1 MTDKKY
7 QSLTSS
13 ATLTKL
19 VDKMIAMGRPIGF
32 DIESGYTGEESKGLA
47 LLTYHPN
54 WILVGV
60 SFTNTLKGAFYIP
73 VAHDRGGNV
82 DDEVVAARAIWKL
95 VNSGLGVAHN
105 ASFELNGLSRWF
117 RDTLWDDIVV
127 GPQVRAS
134 NGYFDV
140 KSDTMVEA
148 HLLALYEPKGP
159 GGGIGVG
166 LKELSKHVLGH
177 VMTEFKSLFPEED
190 TEMGPGTK
198 KSKLTTIRFNTRNA
212 ENTSIV
218 EYACEDAVS
227 CLALHLIH
235 APQLATSNIFRVEI
249 ELLRVLAEMEY
260 EGMLL
265 DWTYIHEKAEE
276 LLIFRDK
283 MNEEILAELSER
295 LQETVNINIAS
306 PKQLGDLLFNK
317 LGLPVKMR
325 TDSGAPSTSEKA
337 LRSIAQEDPVVKKIL
352 RYREVNKLYGSYLHK
367 YDVELNYDGTGRA
380 RPNHRSLGALTGR
393 LSVDHVSY
401 QQWPK
406 TYHFELKDGT
416 TFDLNFRDLM
426 IAPEGFRI
434 IGYDWSQVELRV
446 MAGLAQETTLIEA
459 FRKGQDIHKTTA
471 SAMMKIP
478 YEKVDKKL
486 RAKGK
491 AQPLYEKVLT
501 PFGWTTMGKIVV
513 GDMVVGSDGSPVRV
527 QGVFPQGKK
536 KIYKVTL
543 SDGATVDMC
552 DEHLLT
558 VRNRNTK
565 GAKWITKTLGELMKS
580 GLRQESAGGK
590 YAQPKYELP
599 ARPVIEYAN
608 PGKLPIDPYF
618 LGLLL
623 GDGGF
628 RHQSAAYYCTID
640 EELANYVRDYAPKI
654 GVKIR
659 ETVREDGLIQ
669 FHFFSGE
676 KNGKNPLN
684 KALRDLGLWGVMGS
698 DKFIPEIYKR
708 ASPEDRLATL
718 QGVMD
723 TDGSPQ
729 YSGAYLRLSA
739 ERLLKDVQEIAR
751 SLGGNATYST
761 KPAGAGYGKVRKD
774 VHITQVLLQNGLVP
788 FRLTRKIG
796 KLKSRKY
803 KNAVRI
809 FDAEYVGDFEAQCIS
824 VENEDGLYISN
835 DYSVIHNTLN
845 FATAYQSGA
854 ANIAE
859 MLDSPTDPV
868 TREDAEIMLR
878 QYYEGYPKLRGWMD
892 RMQSNGKESGF
903 VMTPFGRKYTVWQ
916 FQQMSQK
923 KNHDKANMLESE
935 GKRLCV
941 NAVVQGGAAD
951 LLKFSMVEVSKII
964 KENNLQDK
972 IKLVCTVHDALEF
985 YVHESIST
993 QEVIDL
999 FKDAVSPKIPGFPEI
1014 LAEWHEGK
1022 TWGSVVEL
1030 NLDDNKVITS
1040 YSLED
1045 VDQEFST
1052 IEEAY
1057 EYQDN
1062 PPIVDSI
1069 REEKT
1074 VENPDEE
1081 PKRVVITTT
1090 YEGLPAREQM
1100 LKFRD
1105 YLVANEGPHDVR
1117 LDTSL
1122 GENKLKW
1129 KVSLRSLDKTEI
1141 SVILGGAKV
1150 EILEAEKELVFEEEP
1165 PF

>member
-317 LGLPVKMR
+317 LGLPVKMK

-367 YDVELNYDGTGRA
+367 YDVELNYDGTNRA

-491 AQPLYEKVLT
+491 
-501 PFGWTTMGKIVV
+501 
-513 GDMVVGSDGSPVRV
+513 
-527 QGVFPQGKK
+527 
-536 KIYKVTL
+536 
-543 SDGATVDMC
+543 
-552 DEHLLT
+552 
-558 VRNRNTK
+558 
-565 GAKWITKTLGELMKS
+565 
-580 GLRQESAGGK
+580 
-590 YAQPKYELP
+590 
-599 ARPVIEYAN
+599 
-608 PGKLPIDPYF
+608 
-618 LGLLL
+618 
-623 GDGGF
+623 
-628 RHQSAAYYCTID
+628 
-640 EELANYVRDYAPKI
+640 
-654 GVKIR
+654 
-659 ETVREDGLIQ
+659 
-669 FHFFSGE
+669 
-676 KNGKNPLN
+676 
-684 KALRDLGLWGVMGS
+684 
-698 DKFIPEIYKR
+698 
-708 ASPEDRLATL
+708 
-718 QGVMD
+718 
-723 TDGSPQ
+723 
-729 YSGAYLRLSA
+729 
-739 ERLLKDVQEIAR
+739 
-751 SLGGNATYST
+751 
-761 KPAGAGYGKVRKD
+761 
-774 VHITQVLLQNGLVP
+774 
-788 FRLTRKIG
+788 
-796 KLKSRKY
+796 
-803 KNAVRI
+803 
-809 FDAEYVGDFEAQCIS
+809 
-824 VENEDGLYISN
+824 
-835 DYSVIHNTLN
+835 TLN

-1081 PKRVVITTT
+1081 PKRVVITLT
-1090 YEGLPAREQM
+1090 YDGLPDREQM
-1100 LKFRD
+1100 LKLRG
-1105 YLVANEGPHDVR
+1105 YMVGQPGPHNVR

-1122 GENKLKW
+1122 GENKLSW

>member
-19 VDKMIAMGRPIGF
+19 VDKMIAMGKPIGF

-127 GPQVRAS
+127 GSQVRES

-140 KSDTMVEA
+140 KSDSMVEA

-177 VMTEFKSLFPEED
+177 VMTEFKSLFPEDD

-198 KSKLTTIRFNTRNA
+198 KSKMTTIRFNTREA
-212 ENTSIV
+212 GSRAII

-227 CLALHLIH
+227 CLALHLMH
-235 APQLATSNIFRVEI
+235 APKLTDSVIYKKEI
-249 ELLRVLAEMEY
+249 ALLRVLAEMEY

-265 DWTYIHEKAEE
+265 DWDYIHQKAEE

-317 LGLPVKMR
+317 LGLPVKMK

-367 YDVELNYDGTGRA
+367 YDVELNYDGTNRA

-491 AQPLYEKVLT
+491 
-501 PFGWTTMGKIVV
+501 
-513 GDMVVGSDGSPVRV
+513 
-527 QGVFPQGKK
+527 
-536 KIYKVTL
+536 
-543 SDGATVDMC
+543 
-552 DEHLLT
+552 
-558 VRNRNTK
+558 
-565 GAKWITKTLGELMKS
+565 
-580 GLRQESAGGK
+580 
-590 YAQPKYELP
+590 
-599 ARPVIEYAN
+599 
-608 PGKLPIDPYF
+608 
-618 LGLLL
+618 
-623 GDGGF
+623 
-628 RHQSAAYYCTID
+628 
-640 EELANYVRDYAPKI
+640 
-654 GVKIR
+654 
-659 ETVREDGLIQ
+659 
-669 FHFFSGE
+669 
-676 KNGKNPLN
+676 
-684 KALRDLGLWGVMGS
+684 
-698 DKFIPEIYKR
+698 
-708 ASPEDRLATL
+708 
-718 QGVMD
+718 
-723 TDGSPQ
+723 
-729 YSGAYLRLSA
+729 
-739 ERLLKDVQEIAR
+739 
-751 SLGGNATYST
+751 
-761 KPAGAGYGKVRKD
+761 
-774 VHITQVLLQNGLVP
+774 
-788 FRLTRKIG
+788 
-796 KLKSRKY
+796 
-803 KNAVRI
+803 
-809 FDAEYVGDFEAQCIS
+809 
-824 VENEDGLYISN
+824 
-835 DYSVIHNTLN
+835 TLN

-1052 IEEAY
+1052 IAEAY
-1057 EYQDN
+1057 EYQAN
-1062 PPIVDSI
+1062 PPIADSNK
-1069 REEKT
+1069 EEKT

>member
-19 VDKMIAMGRPIGF
+19 VDKMIAMGKLIGF

-60 SFTNTLKGAFYIP
+60 SFTNNLQGAFYVP

-127 GPQVRAS
+127 GRQVRES

-140 KSDTMVEA
+140 KSDSMVEA

-177 VMTEFKSLFPEED
+177 VMTEFKSLFPEDD

-198 KSKLTTIRFNTRNA
+198 KSKMTTIRFNTREA
-212 ENTSIV
+212 GSRAII

-227 CLALHLIH
+227 CLALHLMH
-235 APQLATSNIFRVEI
+235 APKLTDSVIYKKEI
-249 ELLRVLAEMEY
+249 ALLRVLAEMEY

-265 DWTYIHEKAEE
+265 DWDYIHQKAEE

-317 LGLPVKMR
+317 LGLPVKMK

-367 YDVELNYDGTGRA
+367 YDVELNYDGTNRA

-491 AQPLYEKVLT
+491 
-501 PFGWTTMGKIVV
+501 
-513 GDMVVGSDGSPVRV
+513 
-527 QGVFPQGKK
+527 
-536 KIYKVTL
+536 
-543 SDGATVDMC
+543 
-552 DEHLLT
+552 
-558 VRNRNTK
+558 
-565 GAKWITKTLGELMKS
+565 
-580 GLRQESAGGK
+580 
-590 YAQPKYELP
+590 
-599 ARPVIEYAN
+599 
-608 PGKLPIDPYF
+608 
-618 LGLLL
+618 
-623 GDGGF
+623 
-628 RHQSAAYYCTID
+628 
-640 EELANYVRDYAPKI
+640 
-654 GVKIR
+654 
-659 ETVREDGLIQ
+659 
-669 FHFFSGE
+669 
-676 KNGKNPLN
+676 
-684 KALRDLGLWGVMGS
+684 
-698 DKFIPEIYKR
+698 
-708 ASPEDRLATL
+708 
-718 QGVMD
+718 
-723 TDGSPQ
+723 
-729 YSGAYLRLSA
+729 
-739 ERLLKDVQEIAR
+739 
-751 SLGGNATYST
+751 
-761 KPAGAGYGKVRKD
+761 
-774 VHITQVLLQNGLVP
+774 
-788 FRLTRKIG
+788 
-796 KLKSRKY
+796 
-803 KNAVRI
+803 
-809 FDAEYVGDFEAQCIS
+809 
-824 VENEDGLYISN
+824 
-835 DYSVIHNTLN
+835 TLN

>member
-19 VDKMIAMGRPIGF
+19 VDKMIAMGKPIGF

-60 SFTNTLKGAFYIP
+60 SFTNNLQGAFYVP

-127 GPQVRAS
+127 GRQVRES

-140 KSDTMVEA
+140 KSDSMVEA

-177 VMTEFKSLFPEED
+177 VMTEFKSLFPEDD

-198 KSKLTTIRFNTRNA
+198 KSKMTTIRFNTREA
-212 ENTSIV
+212 GSRAII

-227 CLALHLIH
+227 CLALHLMH
-235 APQLATSNIFRVEI
+235 APKLTDSVIYKKEI
-249 ELLRVLAEMEY
+249 ALLRVLAEMEY

-265 DWTYIHEKAEE
+265 DWDYIHQKAEE

-317 LGLPVKMR
+317 LGLPVKMK

-367 YDVELNYDGTGRA
+367 YDVELNYDGTNRA

-491 AQPLYEKVLT
+491 
-501 PFGWTTMGKIVV
+501 
-513 GDMVVGSDGSPVRV
+513 
-527 QGVFPQGKK
+527 
-536 KIYKVTL
+536 
-543 SDGATVDMC
+543 
-552 DEHLLT
+552 
-558 VRNRNTK
+558 
-565 GAKWITKTLGELMKS
+565 
-580 GLRQESAGGK
+580 
-590 YAQPKYELP
+590 
-599 ARPVIEYAN
+599 
-608 PGKLPIDPYF
+608 
-618 LGLLL
+618 
-623 GDGGF
+623 
-628 RHQSAAYYCTID
+628 
-640 EELANYVRDYAPKI
+640 
-654 GVKIR
+654 
-659 ETVREDGLIQ
+659 
-669 FHFFSGE
+669 
-676 KNGKNPLN
+676 
-684 KALRDLGLWGVMGS
+684 
-698 DKFIPEIYKR
+698 
-708 ASPEDRLATL
+708 
-718 QGVMD
+718 
-723 TDGSPQ
+723 
-729 YSGAYLRLSA
+729 
-739 ERLLKDVQEIAR
+739 
-751 SLGGNATYST
+751 
-761 KPAGAGYGKVRKD
+761 
-774 VHITQVLLQNGLVP
+774 
-788 FRLTRKIG
+788 
-796 KLKSRKY
+796 
-803 KNAVRI
+803 
-809 FDAEYVGDFEAQCIS
+809 
-824 VENEDGLYISN
+824 
-835 DYSVIHNTLN
+835 TLN

-1052 IEEAY
+1052 IAEAY
-1057 EYQDN
+1057 EYQAN
-1062 PPIVDSI
+1062 PPIADSI

>member
-1 MTDKKY
+1 MTEKKY
-7 QSLTSS
+7 QALTSS
-13 ATLTKL
+13 SAVTKL
-19 VDKMIAMGRPIGF
+19 IDRMIAMGKPIGF

-60 SFTNTLKGAFYIP
+60 SFTNTLNGAFYVP

-82 DDEVVAARAIWKL
+82 DNEIAAARAIWKL

-127 GPQVRAS
+127 GQQVRES
-134 NGYFDV
+134 LGYFDV
-140 KSDTMVEA
+140 KSDSMVEA

-177 VMTEFKSLFPEED
+177 IMTEFKSLFPEDD

-198 KSKLTTIRFNTRNA
+198 KSKMTTIRFNTREA
-212 ENTSIV
+212 SSRAII

-227 CLALHLIH
+227 CLALHLKH
-235 APQLATSNIFRVEI
+235 GPQLENSNIFHTEI
-249 ELLRVLAEMEY
+249 ALLRVLAEMEY

-265 DWTYIHEKAEE
+265 DWEYIHEKAEE

-306 PKQLGDLLFNK
+306 PKQLGELLFTK
-317 LGLPVKMR
+317 LGLPVKMK

-367 YDVELNYDGTGRA
+367 YDVELNYDGTNRA

-434 IGYDWSQVELRV
+434 VGYDWSQVELRV

-491 AQPLYEKVLT
+491 
-501 PFGWTTMGKIVV
+501 
-513 GDMVVGSDGSPVRV
+513 
-527 QGVFPQGKK
+527 
-536 KIYKVTL
+536 
-543 SDGATVDMC
+543 
-552 DEHLLT
+552 
-558 VRNRNTK
+558 
-565 GAKWITKTLGELMKS
+565 
-580 GLRQESAGGK
+580 
-590 YAQPKYELP
+590 
-599 ARPVIEYAN
+599 
-608 PGKLPIDPYF
+608 
-618 LGLLL
+618 
-623 GDGGF
+623 
-628 RHQSAAYYCTID
+628 
-640 EELANYVRDYAPKI
+640 
-654 GVKIR
+654 
-659 ETVREDGLIQ
+659 
-669 FHFFSGE
+669 
-676 KNGKNPLN
+676 
-684 KALRDLGLWGVMGS
+684 
-698 DKFIPEIYKR
+698 
-708 ASPEDRLATL
+708 
-718 QGVMD
+718 
-723 TDGSPQ
+723 
-729 YSGAYLRLSA
+729 
-739 ERLLKDVQEIAR
+739 
-751 SLGGNATYST
+751 
-761 KPAGAGYGKVRKD
+761 
-774 VHITQVLLQNGLVP
+774 
-788 FRLTRKIG
+788 
-796 KLKSRKY
+796 
-803 KNAVRI
+803 
-809 FDAEYVGDFEAQCIS
+809 
-824 VENEDGLYISN
+824 
-835 DYSVIHNTLN
+835 TLN

-859 MLDSPTDPV
+859 MLDTPNEPV
-868 TREDAEIMLR
+868 TREDAELMLK

-892 RMQSNGKESGF
+892 RMQSNGKESGY
-903 VMTPFGRKYTVWQ
+903 VTTPFGRKYTVWQ

-951 LLKFSMVEVSKII
+951 LLKFSMVKVSKII

-972 IKLVCTVHDALEF
+972 VKLVCTVHDALEF

-999 FKDAVSPKIPGFPEI
+999 FKDAVSPKLPGFPEI

-1030 NLDDNKVITS
+1030 NLDENKVITS

-1045 VDQEFST
+1045 VDQEFAT
-1052 IEEAY
+1052 IAEAY

-1062 PPIVDSI
+1062 PPIADSNK
-1069 REEKT
+1069 EEKT

-1090 YEGLPAREQM
+1090 YEGLPDREQM

-1117 LDTSL
+1117 LDTTL
-1122 GENKLKW
+1122 GENRLKW